1 MTTYTFTLPTKPT
14 IGNPVSKSL
23 FGDLVIDD
31 LDFLNHEIAEVHY
44 ELFVPTTDV
53 TVGNGKKYDHIGLK
67 MAGKNLVYVHAM
79 VVTAGTTGLTSI
91 QIYNVTDSVNM
102 LSTVCSIDSGETGS
116 NTAATPYVIDTAHDD
131 VAENDEIRID
141 VTAVSTTAPKGLVL
155 TLGWQ
160 RP

>member
-31 LDFLNHEIAEVHY
+31 LDFLNHEISEAHY
-44 ELFVPTTDV
+44 ELFVPTADV
-53 TVGNGKKYDHIGLK
+53 TVGNGKKYDSIGVKL
-67 MAGKNLVYVHAM
+67 AGMNLVYVHLLA
-79 VVTAGTTGLTSI
+79 VTAGTTGLTSV
-91 QIYNVTDSVNM
+91 QIYNVTKACNM

-116 NTAATPYVIDTAHDD
+116 NTAATPYVIDTTHDD
-131 VAENDEIRID
+131 VAENDVIRID
-141 VTAVSTTAPKGLVL
+141 VTAVSTTAPKGLIL
-155 TLGWQ
+155 ILGYQ